1 MTPGSMA
8 PLTAWLFAALQTL
21 LFVAGAPL
29 LIGWVRRVKCHTQ
42 NRAAPSVFQP
52 YRDLAKLLRKHV
64 VLAERASWLFRSAPY
79 VVFGATLLAA
89 AAVPLVAL
97 KLPTAAIAD
106 VIVLVGFLALG
117 RFFLAL
123 AGMDVGTAFGGM
135 GSSREMMIGALAE
148 PVMLM
153 AVFTLS
159 MSASTTNLS
168 EAVAYT
174 LGSGLVLRPSFVF
187 AMLGL
192 MMVAVAETGR
202 IPVDNPATHLE
213 LTMVHEAMILEYS
226 GRHLAVLE
234 WASMIKLMIYLT
246 LIANIF
252 LPWGIATD
260 LSPPHIAQG
269 IVAIVAKLALLG
281 LILVVWETVMAK
293 MRLFRVPQ
301 FLGFGFLLSLLGML
315 THVVLETGG

>member
-1 MTPGSMA
+1 MN
-8 PLTAWLFAALQTL
+8 AWLLAALQTA
-21 LFVAGAPL
+21 LFVAAAPL
-29 LIGWVRRVKCHTQ
+29 LAGWVKRVKCHLQ

-52 YRDLAKLLRKHV
+52 YRDLAKLLRKHL
-64 VLAERASWLFRSAPY
+64 VLAERASWVFRATPY
-79 VVFGATLLAA
+79 IVFGTTLLAA
-89 AAVPLVAL
+89 ACVPLVAL

-123 AGMDVGTAFGGM
+123 AGMDIGTAFGGM

-148 PVMLM
+148 PVTLM

-159 MSASTTNLS
+159 MTASTTNLS
-168 EAVAYT
+168 EAVGYT

-187 AMLGL
+187 AALGL

-202 IPVDNPATHLE
+202 VPVDNPATHLE

-226 GRHLAVLE
+226 GRHLALLE
-234 WASMIKLMIYLT
+234 WASKIKLMIYLA

-252 LPWGIATD
+252 LPWGIADD
-260 LSPPHIAQG
+260 LTTPALATGVAAIA
-269 IVAIVAKLALLG
+269 AKLALLG
-281 LILVVWETVMAK
+281 VLLVVWETVMAK

-301 FLGFGFLLSLLGML
+301 FLGFAFLLSLLGML

>member
-1 MTPGSMA
+1 MN
-8 PLTAWLFAALQTL
+8 AWLLALAQTL
-21 LFVAGAPL
+21 LFVAAAPL
-29 LIGWVRRVKCHTQ
+29 LAGWVKRVKCHLQ

-52 YRDLAKLLRKHV
+52 YRDLAKLLRKHL
-64 VLAERASWLFRSAPY
+64 VLAERASWVFRATPY
-79 VVFGATLLAA
+79 IVFGTTLLAA
-89 AAVPLVAL
+89 ACVPLVAL

-123 AGMDVGTAFGGM
+123 AGMDIGTAFGGM
-135 GSSREMMIGALAE
+135 GSSREMIIGALAE

-159 MSASTTNLS
+159 MTANTTNLS
-168 EAVAYT
+168 EAVGYT
-174 LGSGLVLRPSFVF
+174 LESGVVLRPSFIF

-202 IPVDNPATHLE
+202 VPVDNPATHLE

-226 GRHLAVLE
+226 GRHLALIE
-234 WASMIKLMIYLT
+234 WASKIKLMIYLV

-252 LPWGIATD
+252 LPWGIADD
-260 LSPPHIAQG
+260 LNAAGLAIGAMAIA
-269 IVAIVAKLALLG
+269 AKLALLG
-281 LILVVWETVMAK
+281 LMLVVWETVMAK

-301 FLGFGFLLSLLGML
+301 FLGFAFLLALLGML